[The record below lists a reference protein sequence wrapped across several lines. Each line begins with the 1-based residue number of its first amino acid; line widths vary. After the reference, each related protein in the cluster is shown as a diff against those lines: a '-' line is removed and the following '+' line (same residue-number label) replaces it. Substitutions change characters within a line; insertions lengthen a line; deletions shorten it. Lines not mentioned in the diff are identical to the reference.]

1 MKTRLFLTALV
12 LAAMAVNALALSA
25 EYLEWGRGPVQFIM
39 TKEEAAKWKTV
50 GTDDEAKAFVALFW
64 ARRDPTPETPR
75 NEFREEYDKRVATA
89 DKNFPGE
96 KVRGAMTDRGRAL
109 VLFGMPKKMERTGN
123 QRDSAMPQGINTP
136 AIAGAPGGDP
146 VGGFTSRSNDPT
158 NPAADNTA
166 AQVWTY
172 EGDDARRMFNQGRA
186 VLRFVDRNAKS
197 EFTMERGGVD
207 FAAAQN
213 RVNQAALKQPNLTAA
228 PVFATVPVA
237 EASTVAM
244 GAPPVPDAPVV
255 QTELTTES
263 LKAAVNELKSASKNA
278 TGKTAFV
285 SYGEYITASGEYFVP
300 VQLYIP
306 KSSGISG
313 QNLTFFGVVQ
323 DETGKNVAAFEV
335 PATLNASKD
344 DFYVDRSLALPAG
357 KNRGFFG
364 LAENGTPV
372 TLVAA
377 DMQLAGTLDKDA
389 AAASQLILSN
399 NVYPLTEAQRA
410 TDPFAF
416 GGLKVVPKGDRAFRS
431 SDELWYFVELRNP
444 GTPVAQIPTD
454 GAAEAPAAAPKVQVK
469 IDVAGT
475 DKSGKAVKM
484 AAPPREVEAIEI
496 KGVPG
501 HYGVGSAIP
510 LSSFKP
516 GDYTFTVK
524 VIDTVKKASYS
535 MTEKFRVV
543 E

>member
-1 MKTRLFLTALV
+1 MKIRLFLTALV

-25 EYLEWGRGPVQFIM
+25 EYLEWGRGPAQFIM
-39 TKEEAAKWKTV
+39 TKEEAAKWKTIT
-50 GTDDEAKAFVALFW
+50 TDDDAKAFVALFW

-136 AIAGAPGGDP
+136 GIGSATGDP
-146 VGGFTSRSNDPT
+146 VGGFTSRSNDPL

-172 EGDDARRMFNQGRA
+172 EGDDARKMFNQGRA
-186 VLRFVDRNAKS
+186 VIRFVDRNGKS
-197 EFTMERGGVD
+197 EFTMERGSLD

-213 RVNQAALKQPNLTAA
+213 RVNQAALKQPNLTTA
-228 PVFATVPVA
+228 PVFATVPVG

-244 GAPPVPDAPVV
+244 GAPPVPEAPVV

-263 LKAAVNELKSASKNA
+263 LKAAVNELKSASKTE
-278 TGKTAFV
+278 TGKSAFV
-285 SYGEYITASGEYFVP
+285 TYGEYITASGEYFVP
-300 VQLYIP
+300 VQLYVP

-372 TLVAA
+372 TLVAT
-377 DMQLAGTLDKDA
+377 DMQLAGTLDKEA

-399 NVYPLTEAQRA
+399 NVYPLTEAQKS
-410 TDPFAF
+410 TDPYAF
-416 GGLKVVPKGDRAFRS
+416 GGLKVVPKGDRTFRS

-444 GTPVAQIPTD
+444 GTPVAQIPAD
-454 GAAEAPAAAPKVQVK
+454 GAAEAPPAVPKVQIK
-469 IDVAGT
+469 IDVEGT
-475 DKSGKAVKM
+475 DKTGKKVKM
-484 AAPPREVEAIEI
+484 AAPPREIEAIEI

-501 HYGVGSAIP
+501 HYGIGSAIP
-510 LSSFKP
+510 LTSFKP